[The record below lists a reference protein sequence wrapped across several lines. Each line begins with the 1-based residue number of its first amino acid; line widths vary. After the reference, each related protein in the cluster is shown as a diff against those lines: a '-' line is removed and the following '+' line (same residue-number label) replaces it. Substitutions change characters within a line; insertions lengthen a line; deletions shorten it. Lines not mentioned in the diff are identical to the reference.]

1 MNRTMKL
8 VPFLLLVCVFSVR
21 AEEMSGTPDS
31 GKGVLEASLEKG
43 IRLSEK
49 AAATLEIKSV
59 PLNGNSSHKIP
70 TAALVYSHGQVGAYL
85 LRDGWYKLV
94 PVRID
99 NRSAKDVVIQSTDLK
114 PKDHIVVEGVALLR
128 VAEMDAFGGGE

>member
-21 AEEMSGTPDS
+21 AEEMSGSPDS

-43 IRLSEK
+43 IRLSDK
-49 AAATLEIKSV
+49 AAATLEIKSA

-70 TAALVYSHGQVGAYL
+70 IAALVYSQGQVGAYR

-94 PVRID
+94 QVRID
-99 NRSAKDVVIQSTDLK
+99 NKSAKDAVIRSTELK
-114 PKDHIVVEGVALLR
+114 PDDQIVIEGVALLR
-128 VAEMDAFGGGE
+128 VADMDAFGGGE